1 LLDLFYKS
9 EEVFYAYTDREVRH
23 LIGN

>member
-1 LLDLFYKS
+1 LS
-9 EEVFYAYTDREVRH
+9 YAYADREVRH